1 MWNDCSVRINAARHD
16 VNKFS
21 RNNSFLFRTKKQNN
35 RKDAKGAK
43 TRRRKDQTVS
53 RAPFEI
59 LEAAAPLKHAFVV
72 EAKKAVVPN
81 HDVIEDAHAHHV
93 PDFF

>member
-1 MWNDCSVRINAARHD
+1 MSINSLATIHFYFERIT
-16 VNKFS
+16 S
-21 RNNSFLFRTKKQNN
+21 RTQR
-35 RKDAKGAK
+35 RKDMEKE
-43 TRRRKDQTVS
+43 DQTVS

-81 HDVIEDAHAHHV
+81 HDVIEDAHAHDV